1 MVKDFSDV
9 KQHVPNY
16 STSNSILSSH
26 FTNVIRVF
34 FLNKLFI
41 LNIILLNLSLYT
53 LGGISLNDS

>member
-16 STSNSILSSH
+16 SASNSIFPSH
-26 FTNVIRVF
+26 FTNVIKV

-41 LNIILLNLSLYT
+41 LNIIILNPSLYT
-53 LGGISLNDS
+53 LEE